1 MVQSYAS
8 DLATMFNDTRFLLYR
23 TTSQVSLIC
32 ACLGLFFPGVL
43 SARADLVMLTSG
55 ERMMG
60 KVLPKSNDEIL
71 VLQSTLLGE
80 ISLPR
85 SSVLRIEASPAAE
98 IGSNTPKHKRAPQSE
113 GTPQEVTFTGTS
125 AKQEGAQITP
135 KQLSDRAEKAAKIIE
150 FVDEETGIYERFLGF
165 NAPDSW
171 QGNLRVGMNISRGD
185 KQWTETALRGK
196 LEIAEKGSR
205 NFYRLA
211 GAYTYRETEKN
222 NGDTFKS
229 TDRYD
234 GTFTY
239 RRSFQQNWFFQNALG
254 ARVDQVKGIDLEL
267 QDTIGI
273 GYKYKPTKK
282 FELLVGGGG
291 GVEDYQTTFD
301 DTRAGVSQVLN
312 VFQEFTWRPF
322 SRTSVIQKFNYY
334 WNPEA
339 TEQYNYVLTAAVRLR
354 LTDLLGFEFSYN
366 QKFDNDIG
374 NGNPKDDAIWRNAL
388 VIYF

>member
-1 MVQSYAS
+1 
-8 DLATMFNDTRFLLYR
+8 
-23 TTSQVSLIC
+23 
-32 ACLGLFFPGVL
+32 
-43 SARADLVMLTSG
+43 MLTSG
-55 ERMMG
+55 ERVMG
-60 KVLPKSNDEIL
+60 KVLPQSNDAIL

-85 SSVLRIEASPAAE
+85 SSVLRIEASPATE
-98 IGSNTPKHKRAPQSE
+98 ISSNTPKKRLAPQ
-113 GTPQEVTFTGTS
+113 TAGTS
-125 AKQEGAQITP
+125 PTVASAPTTAKQVVAQPAP
-135 KQLSDRAEKAAKIIE
+135 KQLSDRAEKSAKIIAL
-150 FVDEETGIYERFLGF
+150 VDEETGIYERFLGF

-171 QGNLRVGMNISRGD
+171 RGNIRMGMNISSGD
-185 KQWTETALRGK
+185 KRWTETSLRGK
-196 LEIAEKGSR
+196 LEIKEKGSR

-254 ARVDQVKGIDLEL
+254 ARVDQVKGIDREL

-273 GYKYKPTKK
+273 GYKYQPSKK
-282 FELLVGGGG
+282 LELLIGGGG

-301 DTRAGVSQVLN
+301 DTRAGVNKVLN

-322 SRTSVIQKFNYY
+322 SRTSFIQKFNYY

-339 TEQYNYVLTAAVRLR
+339 SEQYNYVITAAVRVR
-354 LTDLLGFEFSYN
+354 LTDLLGLEFSYN
-366 QKFDNDIG
+366 QSYDNDIG